1 MAKKP
6 LTQKQLNWDKEWAKE
21 YKRIWDAAKDYMKRG
36 YELTDSFFPK
46 RPKQRK
52 AASLE
57 KIKRFRGEKEYLKH
71 VTYTSPLTGEV
82 YKGKKA
88 KAEYHRYKEYKEQ
101 QPTPPDQTPQV
112 PPEEPEEYTPSF
124 DPVEHVREML
134 ESLFSTSIR
143 DLDEA
148 PHYRRIDGKMKDQ
161 WPDRDYVKG
170 VINKHMYF
178 NSVEEAQEYAAHIEA
193 NLSEL
198 NEEIYNAF
206 YLESSSWLVQKSIT
220 TAINIITQSQMTPE
234 MSEAVDEE
242 FDYDYGIA
250 SEE

>member
-6 LTQKQLNWDKEWAKE
+6 LTQKQLKWDKEWAKE

-36 YELTDSFFPK
+36 YEIADSFFPK

-88 KAEYHRYKEYKEQ
+88 KAEYHRYKEYQEQ
-101 QPTPPDQTPQV
+101 QPPTPQV
-112 PPEEPEEYTPSF
+112 PPEEPEEEYTPSF
-124 DPVEHVREML
+124 DPVEKVREIL
-134 ESLFSTSIR
+134 ESLFATSLQN
-143 DLDEA
+143 LDEA

>member
-1 MAKKP
+1 MPKKP
-6 LTQKQLNWDKEWAKE
+6 LTEKQLQWDKEWAKE

-36 YELTDSFFPK
+36 YELADSFFPK

-88 KAEYHRYKEYKEQ
+88 KAEYHRYKEYQEQ
-101 QPTPPDQTPQV
+101 QPPTPQV
-112 PPEEPEEYTPSF
+112 PPEEPEEDYTPSF